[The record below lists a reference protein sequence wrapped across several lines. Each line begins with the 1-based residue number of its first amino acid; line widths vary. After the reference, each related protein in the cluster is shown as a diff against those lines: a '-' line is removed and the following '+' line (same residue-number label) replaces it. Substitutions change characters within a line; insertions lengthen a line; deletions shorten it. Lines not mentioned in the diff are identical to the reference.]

1 MKKFLKYH
9 LPLILYAALILGVSS
24 ISNLKSPQVRFL
36 AVDKVAHFLEYAV
49 FAFLTFRS
57 MSRLTDW
64 SRSRTPFLISL
75 LILAVFA
82 VLDETLQ
89 SFIPGRNPDVIDYL
103 SDLSGGILV
112 LGLLWFAAAQNRRSK
127 QGLN

>member
-1 MKKFLKYH
+1 M
-9 LPLILYAALILGVSS
+9 
-24 ISNLKSPQVRFL
+24 RFL